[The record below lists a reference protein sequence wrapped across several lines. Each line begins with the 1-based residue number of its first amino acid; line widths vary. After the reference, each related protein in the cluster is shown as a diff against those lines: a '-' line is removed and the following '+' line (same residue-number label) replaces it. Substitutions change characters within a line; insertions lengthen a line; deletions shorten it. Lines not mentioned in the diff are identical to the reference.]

1 MDSPED
7 DIEGVIKTLCQGSA
21 REQDEA
27 LNKYFLPDA
36 SFIHP
41 LCHVPRFRGVALPF
55 FGSVDSLWLVQCI
68 YRWYIT
74 FAPSLDIVVDSTAF
88 DEKNS
93 LLYAT
98 VRQHFTIWF
107 FPIYSVTVKLVT
119 VLKLEKQ
126 RSRLARE
133 GTQSPEVDADPD
145 SVNGVSML
153 RYYIASQEDLY
164 QMNYCLEFG
173 MPHIGARLWTV
184 VQLFVTG
191 VCMVLSVLTL
201 PLHFY
206 LNPDT
211 KRQRAKLAQ

>member
-1 MDSPED
+1 M
-7 DIEGVIKTLCQGSA
+7 I
-21 REQDEA
+21 
-27 LNKYFLPDA
+27 
-36 SFIHP
+36 
-41 LCHVPRFRGVALPF
+41 
-55 FGSVDSLWLVQCI
+55 
-68 YRWYIT
+68 
-74 FAPSLDIVVDSTAF
+74 AF